1 LCSRARTTPLA
12 RVALSAPAGFQGVA
26 EAVKGV
32 RDLVAALA
40 KADGNVDQALSG
52 AFLRGAARPRRA
64 RASKTLG
71 RNPRQCGIVWMTRRP
86 RAGGKPA
93 APVAARGGGARM
105 FAPSTRTPPSKAAR
119 LMAAVVSRT
128 GDASAGSAGAVA
140 HCCCG
145 RWAPKQRIREQAEAA
160 EVAAAV
166 AVTRGRPR
174 VVGGLSRRPS
184 RRHGGRRALCVS
196 SRCSAH
202 SAENAHPRALFVTHS
217 TLDRRRVCRLD
228 AHEFGAHVWGFRTSQ
243 TLT

>member
-1 LCSRARTTPLA
+1 
-12 RVALSAPAGFQGVA
+12 
-26 EAVKGV
+26 
-32 RDLVAALA
+32 
-40 KADGNVDQALSG
+40 
-52 AFLRGAARPRRA
+52 
-64 RASKTLG
+64 
-71 RNPRQCGIVWMTRRP
+71 MTRRP

-196 SRCSAH
+196 SWCSGIPQKTLMLARFMCTH
-202 SAENAHPRALFVTHS
+202 TALDSRHLSV
-217 TLDRRRVCRLD
+217 V
-228 AHEFGAHVWGFRTSQ
+228 
-243 TLT
+243 